1 MPSVEGTRKKSD
13 QFTIAIVPHYH
24 MMHLLKNESV

>member
-13 QFTIAIVPHYH
+13 QFAVAIAPHYH
-24 MMHLLKNESV
+24 LVCLLKNESV